1 MLTLNKQT
9 GLYELKEMCMDDIDT
24 VCGRGKL
31 NLGCGDIQLLKKNIN
46 LFLVWCFKYAVD
58 SCKLAY

>member
-31 NLGCGDIQLLKKNIN
+31 NLGCGDI
-46 LFLVWCFKYAVD
+46 
-58 SCKLAY
+58 